1 VAQAKLHTSLHARQ
15 SVSQSRQ
22 PQQTNPPHTPRC
34 DTQHPLPAQEL
45 SPPPKTLNMASSPP
59 PDSGGSSSP
68 FAPSTNPPTHAR
80 DHLTT
85 IPHEIIQNIASC
97 LYASHIPDREL
108 HQIDSHYSGIPYKQ
122 SQIRDLANLSRTSK
136 LLYQQTNAWAH
147 LFLHSHRDI
156 TKYRVFKTPKAAA
169 NQQPALQKLLQWSVR
184 HCVFCGKTSQREAI
198 LMNGLH
204 CCRGCDREQWP
215 DKITETQASKEFGLT
230 KQRDV
235 VLQGSTTVLGQRQA
249 QRLKLRYG
257 TYFCM
262 GVCTTMYLRKD
273 VEAYVEAL
281 QEGGWDPVV
290 EKRARKRERRAALKE
305 MRNLPIVIEDDDDDD
320 DDDGDGDA
328 VEVSE
333 GGVKSGAVF
342 QEPIIIDDD

>member
-1 VAQAKLHTSLHARQ
+1 
-15 SVSQSRQ
+15 
-22 PQQTNPPHTPRC
+22 
-34 DTQHPLPAQEL
+34 
-45 SPPPKTLNMASSPP
+45 MASSPP
-59 PDSGGSSSP
+59 PDSSGSSSSSSSP
-68 FAPSTNPPTHAR
+68 SAPSTNPPTHAR
-80 DHLTT
+80 DHLT
-85 IPHEIIQNIASC
+85 ILPPEIIQNISSC

-108 HQIDSHYSGIPYKQ
+108 HQIDAHYSGIPYKQ
-122 SQIRDLANLSRTSK
+122 SHTRDLANLSRTSK

-156 TKYRVFKTPKAAA
+156 TKYRIFKTPNAAA
-169 NQQPALQKLLQWSVR
+169 KQQPALQKLLQWSVR

-215 DKITETQASKEFGLT
+215 DKITETQASKEFVLT
-230 KQRDV
+230 KHRDV
-235 VLQGSTTVLGQRQA
+235 VLQGSSTVLGQRQA

-281 QEGGWDPVV
+281 KLQEEGWDPIV
-290 EKRARKRERRAALKE
+290 EKRARKRERRRATLKE
-305 MRNLPIVIEDDDDDD
+305 MRKLPIVIVDEDDD
-320 DDDGDGDA
+320 DDDGDVDA
-328 VEVSE
+328 VEVVE
-333 GGVKSGAVF
+333 GGAKSGAVF